1 MATGRPTLA
10 RQAYAEIQN
19 KILSGELS
27 AGQRLFPDELAQE
40 LAISQTPI
48 KEALALLERDGL
60 VTGNDRRASL
70 VRRFLVRD
78 IVEIYE
84 ARILIEVNTVT
95 AGWHAGR
102 VDAAFIDALSE
113 IVDQQFQILPA
124 KSKAALGKAI
134 ALDREFHERLVK
146 LGGNSVLTGWHQ
158 SIQMRLQTARTYS
171 IDNYVSERVRVE
183 HTAIMRAF
191 KAGDLHAIVAALR
204 HHLESSRDDL
214 VARHP
219 DELPVK

>member
-70 VRRFLVRD
+70 VRRFLVED

-84 ARILIEVNTVT
+84 ARILIETNAVT
-95 AGWHAGR
+95 AGWSAGR
-102 VDAAFIDALSE
+102 VDAAFIDGLATLAA
-113 IVDQQFQILPA
+113 QQFQILPA
-124 KSKAALGKAI
+124 RNKAALGKAI
-134 ALDREFHERLVK
+134 ALDREFHDRLVR
-146 LGGNSVLTGWHQ
+146 LGGNSVLAGWHQ

-171 IDNYVSERVRVE
+171 IDTYVAERVRIE
-183 HTAIMRAF
+183 HTAVMDAF
-191 KAGDLHAIVAALR
+191 RSGDAEAVVAALR